1 MNNTTEVTHLAKKQ
15 REREENAVV
24 RILSMQTAEG
34 ETDKSEL
41 NSTASYRF
49 TPHEAT
55 IVYTELDESGE
66 VSGETIITVMAD
78 GLVTIQKTGFA
89 DALMILERGKTHP
102 VKYSTMLGTME
113 MLLCA
118 LDIRAELSE
127 DGGELHLRYLIDI
140 GEAYSAQNTIDL
152 RVSLRSRS

>member
-1 MNNTTEVTHLAKKQ
+1 MTKKK
-15 REREENAVV
+15 REHEENAVV
-24 RILSMQTAEG
+24 RIISTQTADG
-34 ETDKSEL
+34 ETEQSEL
-41 NSTASYRF
+41 NSTASYRI
-49 TPHEAT
+49 TPEQAE

-66 VSGETIITVMAD
+66 VSGETIITVLKD

-118 LDIRAELSE
+118 LDIRAELDE
-127 DGGELHLRYLIDI
+127 NGGRLQLRYLIDI
-140 GEAYSAQNTIDL
+140 GEAYSAQNAIDL
-152 RVSLRSRS
+152 RISLRSRR

>member
-1 MNNTTEVTHLAKKQ
+1 MTKKK
-15 REREENAVV
+15 REHDENAVV
-24 RILSMQTAEG
+24 RIISTQTADG
-34 ETDKSEL
+34 ETEQSEL
-41 NSTASYRF
+41 NSTASYRI
-49 TPHEAT
+49 TPEQAE

-66 VSGETIITVMAD
+66 VSGETIITVLKD

-118 LDIRAELSE
+118 LDIRAELDE
-127 DGGELHLRYLIDI
+127 NGGRLQLRYLIDI
-140 GEAYSAQNTIDL
+140 GEAYSAQNAIDL
-152 RVSLRSRS
+152 RISLRSRR

>member
-1 MNNTTEVTHLAKKQ
+1 MTKKQ

-24 RILSMQTAEG
+24 RILSMQTADG

-41 NSTASYRF
+41 NSTASYQF
-49 TPHEAT
+49 TPKEAI

-118 LDIRAELSE
+118 LDIRAELDDE
-127 DGGELHLRYLIDI
+127 GGHLHLRYLIDI

-152 RVSLRSRS
+152 QVSLRSRR